1 MVKLGK
7 GKKAYAPSGA
17 LGIMRFFDADTK
29 APQIRPEL
37 LIIIIVAI
45 IIGILAINYIGLK

>member
-45 IIGILAINYIGLK
+45 LIVTLIMNYIVLK